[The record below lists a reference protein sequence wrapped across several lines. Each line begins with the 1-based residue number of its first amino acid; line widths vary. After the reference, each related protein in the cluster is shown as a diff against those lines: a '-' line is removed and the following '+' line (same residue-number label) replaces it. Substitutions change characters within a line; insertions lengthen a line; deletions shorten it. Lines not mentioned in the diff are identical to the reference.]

1 MVNINCLYLR
11 LLFHKPYQSKE
22 NFFSQVG
29 IHQIVAYGEENS
41 SATLPLETL
50 AREPAGNDYEE

>member
-29 IHQIVAYGEENS
+29 IHQIVVFGDENP
-41 SATLPLETL
+41 SATLPLENL
-50 AREPAGNDYEE
+50 ARESADNDY